1 MLGSVRLTCGLLF
14 PGGKL
19 FDVLCLGCCFI
30 SVWCLLPVLS
40 NVKQH
45 IFCDI
50 SETFTSAASLVSQS
64 VARKALMLS
73 GVKWCIWSGRLA
85 CLQATDPCS
94 GAGKVPAV
102 VFCCPLSLICLSLPG
117 IHLLLSHRAQ
127 QRTPSCTLHKAQLLN
142 KRRLQAGGIP
152 AAGVSQRR
160 QKRKHVNASFWGTR
174 GRWRGR
180 AEKRTGLINRVH
192 RWRSDDLLAWEW
204 MSPWGCWCL
213 DQTHSVQTDPQFQR
227 KSLLS
232 VFYPQRDRI
241 SLSATNASLLWC
253 EHSSLSFTPTVLVLN
268 GLHIDTVPPTGC
280 ECITSATS
288 AVQLSCVHTAW
299 WLSDVIKGAQPCVWG

>member
-1 MLGSVRLTCGLLF
+1 MLGSVRLLCGLLF
-14 PGGKL
+14 PGGNL

-232 VFYPQRDRI
+232 VFYPPTFSKSQK
-241 SLSATNASLLWC
+241 LSVTGSVCQLQTP
-253 EHSSLSFTPTVLVLN
+253 HSCGVNTAHSPLR
-268 GLHIDTVPPTGC
+268 
-280 ECITSATS
+280 
-288 AVQLSCVHTAW
+288 QLSW
-299 WLSDVIKGAQPCVWG
+299 S

>member
-160 QKRKHVNASFWGTR
+160 QKRKHANASFWGTR

-180 AEKRTGLINRVH
+180 AEKRTGLNRVH

-213 DQTHSVQTDPQFQR
+213 DQTHSVQTDPSFREKAYFQCFILR
-227 KSLLS
+227 HSAKVRSSAWQDQSVSYKRLTPVVWTQLTLL
-232 VFYPQRDRI
+232 YANCPGLKWPAHRH
-241 SLSATNASLLWC
+241 SAPYWMWMYNVSD
-253 EHSSLSFTPTVLVLN
+253 ER
-268 GLHIDTVPPTGC
+268 G
-280 ECITSATS
+280 SA
-288 AVQLSCVHTAW
+288 QLCSRRMMTFWH
-299 WLSDVIKGAQPCVWG
+299 